1 MPRFRRPRSPVHAL
15 RRAAAAL
22 LAAMALALALRPEA
36 APAARRSEQR
46 LPVVVAGH
54 DLAAGTVL
62 TATELRTT
70 RLPPAYVPA
79 EVVPDAASLVGR
91 VVAGAVRAGEP
102 LTDVRLVGQGLTRL
116 LQDHEVGGPARLGGP
131 GAAGRSRG
139 RRPGP
144 PRSPGR
150 RPGHPRRSRPGRR
163 HRDGCPRPGRTGTAS
178 GGTGPGRSVGGAGGA
193 RGVSR
198 DAQNACAG

>member
-36 APAARRSEQR
+36 APAAQRSEQR
-46 LPVVVAGH
+46 LPVVVASH

-70 RLPPAYVPA
+70 RPPPPDAPA
-79 EVVPDAASLVGR
+79 GVVPDAASLVGR

-116 LQDHEVGGPARLGGP
+116 LQDHEVAAPVRLGGLA
-131 GAAGRSRG
+131 GAAPVPTRG
-139 RRPGP
+139 PVAVPATPTR
-144 PRSPGR
+144 
-150 RPGHPRRSRPGRR
+150 
-163 HRDGCPRPGRTGTAS
+163 
-178 GGTGPGRSVGGAGGA
+178 
-193 RGVSR
+193 
-198 DAQNACAG
+198 

>member
-22 LAAMALALALRPEA
+22 LAAMALARALRPEA

-70 RLPPAYVPA
+70 RLPAGYVPA
-79 EVVPDAASLVGR
+79 GVVPGAASLVGR

-116 LQDHEVGGPARLGGP
+116 LQDHEVAAPGRLADLAGAAPARTGGRPPPRGAPARPP
-131 GAAGRSRG
+131 GAR
-139 RRPGP
+139 GP
-144 PRSPGR
+144 PRPPPAGR
-150 RPGHPRRSRPGRR
+150 GG
-163 HRDGCPRPGRTGTAS
+163 PRPPR
-178 GGTGPGRSVGGAGGA
+178 GGPLPRAPPPPPGGA
-193 RGVSR
+193 
-198 DAQNACAG
+198 Q